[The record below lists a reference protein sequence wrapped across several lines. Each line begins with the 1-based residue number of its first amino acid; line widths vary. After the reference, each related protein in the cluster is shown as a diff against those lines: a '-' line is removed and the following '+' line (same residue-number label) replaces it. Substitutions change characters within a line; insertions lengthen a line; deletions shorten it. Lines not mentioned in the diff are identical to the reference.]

1 MTTTATNHIVLDD
14 RGVAW
19 IEDANTKVVE
29 VVCDYK
35 AYGWSVDEMH
45 KQHPHLSRAQLHAA
59 MAYYFDHQQEIDE
72 DIERRLKEVERMA
85 AEAGET
91 PGRRGLRER
100 GLIR

>member
-19 IEDANTKVVE
+19 IEEANTKVVE

-45 KQHPHLSRAQLHAA
+45 EQHPHLSRAQLHAA

-72 DIERRLKEVERMA
+72 KIERDLVEVTRMA
-85 AEAGET
+85 AEAGES
-91 PGRRGLRER
+91 PLKKKLRER
-100 GLIR
+100 GLRP